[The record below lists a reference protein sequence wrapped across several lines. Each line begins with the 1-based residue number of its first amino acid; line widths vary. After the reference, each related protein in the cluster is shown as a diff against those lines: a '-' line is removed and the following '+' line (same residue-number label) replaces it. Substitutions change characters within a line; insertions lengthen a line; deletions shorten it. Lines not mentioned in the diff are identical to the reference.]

1 MIMLII
7 MELLDIHG
15 VVNVKEFYWLN
26 NKREKEEVDA
36 NVNLKPVLD
45 QEIYNDDFKEE
56 RMMFKKDN
64 SNIEVR

>member
-7 MELLDIHG
+7 MELLDYTWG
-15 VVNVKEFYWLN
+15 VNVKEFYWLN

-36 NVNLKPVLD
+36 NVNLKPALD

-56 RMMFKKDN
+56 LEWCLKK
-64 SNIEVR
+64 ITQT